1 MMHGQKNIK
10 LRFLKSYCS
19 FSITSVI
26 MRRKIGPTMTSE
38 LARLSCFYL
47 ITAAAAA
54 AAAAAAVVIGSVI
67 C

>member
-1 MMHGQKNIK
+1 
-10 LRFLKSYCS
+10 
-19 FSITSVI
+19 

>member
-1 MMHGQKNIK
+1 
-10 LRFLKSYCS
+10 
-19 FSITSVI
+19 
-26 MRRKIGPTMTSE
+26 MTSE